1 MVIRWFCYA
10 SHTNN
15 LIHSADAWKN
25 AADLRFAAA
34 CWTWPVTTGAC
45 KEESS
50 KCYHHSL
57 ISLDLPEINIKLNI
71 HLYIIIYM
79 HIFMT
84 KSHFWCQKIPIGFI
98 QLLLKSPSKYHPK
111 IQYVLWWNPWWI
123 FNDRSVH
130 CGDPRDLRL
139 SRAAADQLRRGG
151 GCLAVTL
158 AMLGLVEP
166 DWLTEKG
173 GEISN
178 NKTID

>member
-98 QLLLKSPSKYHPK
+98 QLLLESPSKYHPK
-111 IQYVLWWNPWWI
+111 SNIFYGEIHGEFSTTGRFIAEIPAIFGSPAQLLTSYV
-123 FNDRSVH
+123 V
-130 CGDPRDLRL
+130 
-139 SRAAADQLRRGG
+139 AAD
-151 GCLAVTL
+151 A
-158 AMLGLVEP
+158 
-166 DWLTEKG
+166 WL
-173 GEISN
+173 
-178 NKTID
+178 